1 MSPMAAPKSLMTI
14 STERHRLA
22 NDRAGKENWRLW
34 GPYLSER
41 QWGTVRED
49 FSAWG
54 SAWDY
59 LPHDHARSRAYRWG
73 EDPVNYQGETRTAAN
88 ETKALFKALDNP
100 AIPIYIYPHVA
111 LIGDEQLVKPG
122 FTTEFFLYKQN
133 QFALASERY

>member
-1 MSPMAAPKSLMTI
+1 MVTYNTIRMILVSSSLLLLSSCAKSVASGTIPEEGLTVSQIYNQSVVTSAPSWTAPRYKRTANGQMA
-14 STERHRLA
+14 
-22 NDRAGKENWRLW
+22 
-34 GPYLSER
+34 
-41 QWGTVRED
+41 
-49 FSAWG
+49 
-54 SAWDY
+54 
-59 LPHDHARSRAYRWG
+59 
-73 EDPVNYQGETRTAAN
+73 VNYQGETRTAAN

>member
-1 MSPMAAPKSLMTI
+1 MVTYNTIRMILVSSSLLLLSSCAKSVASGTIPEEGLTVSQIYNQSVATSAPSWTAPRYKRTASGQMA
-14 STERHRLA
+14 
-22 NDRAGKENWRLW
+22 
-34 GPYLSER
+34 
-41 QWGTVRED
+41 
-49 FSAWG
+49 
-54 SAWDY
+54 
-59 LPHDHARSRAYRWG
+59 
-73 EDPVNYQGETRTAAN
+73 VNYQGETRTAAN

>member
-1 MSPMAAPKSLMTI
+1 MVIYNSIRMILVSSSLWLLSSCSSSSVASGTIPEEGLTVSQIYNQSVASSAQSWSAPRYRRSAAG
-14 STERHRLA
+14 
-22 NDRAGKENWRLW
+22 N
-34 GPYLSER
+34 
-41 QWGTVRED
+41 
-49 FSAWG
+49 
-54 SAWDY
+54 
-59 LPHDHARSRAYRWG
+59 RS
-73 EDPVNYQGETRTAAN
+73 VNYQGETRTAAN